1 MRTLVAMNLPC
12 KIQTLW
18 DEYLNPGLK
27 AAGVYG
33 DISAEEALPV
43 IRKAGGVTSLAHYH
57 KDIGMKGW
65 SWEKKEESLKELMSF
80 GLDGMERYYPNYSP
94 EDAEFAARMIEKY
107 NMLATGGTDFHGAN
121 RRGIELGTG
130 HEGNMNVPFEFY
142 EKILARIGRK

>member
-1 MRTLVAMNLPC
+1 M
-12 KIQTLW
+12 
-18 DEYLNPGLK
+18 
-27 AAGVYG
+27 
-33 DISAEEALPV
+33 
-43 IRKAGGVTSLAHYH
+43 AHYH

-65 SWEKKEESLKELMSF
+65 SWAKKEEALQELMSF

-94 EDAEFAARMIEKY
+94 EDGEFAARMIEKY

-142 EKILARIGRK
+142 EKIMARIGRK

>member
-1 MRTLVAMNLPC
+1 
-12 KIQTLW
+12 
-18 DEYLNPGLK
+18 
-27 AAGVYG
+27 
-33 DISAEEALPV
+33 
-43 IRKAGGVTSLAHYH
+43 
-57 KDIGMKGW
+57 MKGW
-65 SWEKKEESLKELMSF
+65 SWAKKEEGLKELMSF

-94 EDAEFAARMIEKY
+94 EDEEFAARMIEKY